1 MASARGLK
9 DELWYRYDINSFQS
23 GLIVSASLFGA
34 LAGSSAAFVVGD
46 KLGRRRELLLAA
58 VLYGKLYGAEQ
69 AAVSLHSN
77 LTRPDSRQLPAAPC
91 PAVYKPVMAASSSRT
106 ARSCGLCITSEVVL
120 PRNAEHMADNM

>member
-1 MASARGLK
+1 MDGMASARGLK

-58 VLYGKLYGAEQ
+58 ALYGKF
-69 AAVSLHSN
+69 SW
-77 LTRPDSRQLPAAPC
+77 RR
-91 PAVYKPVMAASSSRT
+91 ASSNVFACEFNKIRQQPAICCTMPCS
-106 ARSCGLCITSEVVL
+106 I
-120 PRNAEHMADNM
+120 

>member
-1 MASARGLK
+1 MDGMASSGGLV

-58 VLYGKLYGAEQ
+58 ILYGKFHGAKQ
-69 AAVSLHSN
+69 AVVSLHANS
-77 LTRPDSRQLPAAPC
+77 TRANRASYLLHMPC
-91 PAVYKPVMAASSSRT
+91 S
-106 ARSCGLCITSEVVL
+106 I
-120 PRNAEHMADNM
+120 